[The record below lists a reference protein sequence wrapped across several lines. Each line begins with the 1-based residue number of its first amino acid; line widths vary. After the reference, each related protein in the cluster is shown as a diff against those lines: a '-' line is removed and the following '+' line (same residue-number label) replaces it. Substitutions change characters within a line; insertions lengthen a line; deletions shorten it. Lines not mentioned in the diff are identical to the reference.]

1 MLSTITTDNIQD
13 NTNLQLLLDKI
24 QENFFIA
31 DWVAKKVTYISPAC
45 LNIYGYPP
53 ENFFADHNFWFNVIH
68 PDDKERVA
76 KTHEQFKFGKKVE
89 REYRIIH
96 ANGSIRWV
104 FNTIVP
110 TVDKNGTVLRVDG
123 YTKDITERKEA
134 ELRINELNALI
145 YKANHDL
152 RGPLNAAK
160 IYITLATE
168 NVKDEKALN
177 YLEKVNYAYNNIEEK
192 LLAILRMQD
201 KSASEKLPATG
212 KKKQK
217 ATEV

>member
-1 MLSTITTDNIQD
+1 MLNTITT
-13 NTNLQLLLDKI
+13 NTILENANLQQLLDKI

-68 PDDKERVA
+68 PDDQERVA
-76 KTHEQFKFGKKVE
+76 KTHEQFKFGKKIE

-104 FNTIVP
+104 YNTIVP
-110 TVDKNGTVLRVDG
+110 TVDEKGTVIRVDG
-123 YTKDITERKEA
+123 YTKDITEKKES

-160 IYITLATE
+160 IYITLAAE
-168 NVKDEKALN
+168 NVKDEKALA

-201 KSASEKLPATG
+201 KTSIVKPAVDD

-217 ATEV
+217 AAKV

>member
-1 MLSTITTDNIQD
+1 MIKNITTDIVED
-13 NTNLQLLLDKI
+13 NNNLQQLLDKT
-24 QENFFIA
+24 EDNFFMA
-31 DWVAKKVTYISPAC
+31 DWVNKKVTYISRAC
-45 LNIYGYPP
+45 LKIYGYPP
-53 ENFFADHNFWFNVIH
+53 ENFFADHKFWFNVIH
-68 PDDKERVA
+68 PDDKERIA
-76 KTHEQFKFGKKVE
+76 KTNEQFKFGKKIE

-110 TVDKNGTVLRVDG
+110 TVDEKGTVTRVDG

-152 RGPLNAAK
+152 RGPLSSAK

-168 NVKDEKALN
+168 NVKDEKALA

-201 KSASEKLPATG
+201 TTSKTEVDT

-217 ATEV
+217 LAKI